1 MRYKRQGKMLVWKT
15 HGWHYSNLY
24 PLLKTLWIFLQYI
37 VYMQIQ
43 LACVCIQ
50 IVKRVY
56 GAAPRVS
63 SKSALTS
70 SHLFV
75 PLFLFLYQYW
85 NFNQL
90 FKYNFLHFY
99 INICLIA
106 VCKRIAVCD
115 YKILFKVTTNCFLQ
129 WSCWHF
135 NPFYSRNW

>member
-1 MRYKRQGKMLVWKT
+1 MRYKHQGKLLVWKT

-50 IVKRVY
+50 IVRRVY

-85 NFNQL
+85 NFKHL
-90 FKYNFLHFY
+90 FKCKFFHLV
-99 INICLIA
+99 IIICVMT
-106 VCKRIAVCD
+106 VCTRIAV
-115 YKILFKVTTNCFLQ
+115 L
-129 WSCWHF
+129 
-135 NPFYSRNW
+135 PFRLTFSRNHFPCYCLLGNFYMHL